1 LSDRKSREWN
11 SSAYH
16 RVSGPQLEWG
26 KRVVAR
32 LELRGGETLLDA
44 GCGTGRIT
52 EELLQRLP
60 NGRIVGVDLSHNM
73 LRRADSYLGPG
84 FGKRISFIVADLQKL
99 PFEAAFDVIFSTAAF
114 HWVPD
119 HDKLFRSLYCA
130 LRPGGC
136 MEAQCGGG
144 PNLQCLRSR
153 VSALSA
159 SLPYAVFLANY
170 RDGWVFSDAETAA
183 RQLESAGFIEVKT
196 WLEPAPTSFPDAQQ
210 YCEFI
215 ANVVLHRRLK
225 RLPQPSLRQEF
236 LEELARQAAAD
247 DPPFELDYWRL
258 NLSAR
263 KALT

>member
-1 LSDRKSREWN
+1 
-11 SSAYH
+11 
-16 RVSGPQLEWG
+16 
-26 KRVVAR
+26 VAR
-32 LELRGGETLLDA
+32 LELGGGETLLDA

-52 EELLQRLP
+52 EELLKLLP
-60 NGRIVGVDLSHNM
+60 TGRIVGVDLSQNM
-73 LRRADSYLGPG
+73 LRRADSSLGAE
-84 FGKRISFIVADLQKL
+84 FGNRIGWVAADLQKL
-99 PFEAAFDVIFSTAAF
+99 PFEAAFDVIFSAAVF

-130 LRPGGC
+130 LRPGGS

-153 VSALSA
+153 VSALSV
-159 SLPYAVFLANY
+159 STRYALFLANY
-170 RDGWVFSDAETAA
+170 HDGWVFSDAETAA
-183 RQLESAGFIEVKT
+183 RQLESAGFIAVKT

-210 YCEFI
+210 YCDFI
-215 ANVVLHRRLK
+215 ANVVLHRRLE